1 MLKINNIEYE
11 NIEKFI
17 DFNSFEAVVDGIKR
31 KDKALYITLK
41 TDSFKLSIESAF
53 DYEWIIDIKLNE
65 EKDISKYIIGLS
77 YEDKN
82 GWMYLTNKCNC
93 IINRIGEDTYKFCL
107 NGNFEECNEIFNIEY
122 DDTFK
127 IK

>member
-41 TDSFKLSIESAF
+41 TDSLKLSIESAF
-53 DYEWIIDIKLNE
+53 DYE
-65 EKDISKYIIGLS
+65 
-77 YEDKN
+77 
-82 GWMYLTNKCNC
+82 
-93 IINRIGEDTYKFCL
+93 
-107 NGNFEECNEIFNIEY
+107 
-122 DDTFK
+122 
-127 IK
+127 